1 MNNFLD
7 KGQEDK
13 ADTKPSSRI
22 NQTLIKPL
30 LDQNHGQRRHSN
42 VVFDLLKMVKDQSIK
57 HSVRKGFTA
66 VHK

>member
-30 LDQNHGQRRHSN
+30 LDQNHG
-42 VVFDLLKMVKDQSIK
+42 
-57 HSVRKGFTA
+57 
-66 VHK
+66 